1 LRALG
6 LRQPV
11 LAILAA
17 PTPKAAQPDKRGA
30 EQHGHRR
37 KWHCRRSKDR
47 YCRLPMSATKTFPR
61 LLGAVRS
68 AILTL
73 ARKMMS
79 VLNVELNLFLQVVHA
94 MPKLKFPVPSH

>member
-1 LRALG
+1 
-6 LRQPV
+6 
-11 LAILAA
+11 
-17 PTPKAAQPDKRGA
+17 
-30 EQHGHRR
+30 
-37 KWHCRRSKDR
+37 
-47 YCRLPMSATKTFPR
+47 MSATKTFPR